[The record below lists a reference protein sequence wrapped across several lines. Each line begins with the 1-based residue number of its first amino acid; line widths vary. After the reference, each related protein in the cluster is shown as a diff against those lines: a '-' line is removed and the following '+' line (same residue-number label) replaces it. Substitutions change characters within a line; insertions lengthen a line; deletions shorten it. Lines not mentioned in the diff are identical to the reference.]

1 MGMQAALRARASAAA
16 GAAEHE
22 EVERDL
28 LRMEAAIDSQHR
40 AFLRGL
46 EDEGGS
52 GQAGATVRG
61 LRRSNAVVLQDAS
74 EEVHPPSPRFPT

>member
-40 AFLRGL
+40 AFRGL